1 MTSCSFVSVVNFLLV
16 LLLFCLG
23 SYFFY
28 SVIFKG
34 ILLSIKFE
42 FHEITDSWPFFLT
55 YKKWQFHVVQFK
67 SGTMLFLV
75 ILKLGFIGI
84 LFLTNFLT
92 FNFTASQWNLYK
104 LQNTSQFSVLSPF
117 DCYHPSS
124 GLLIFYLDYV
134 KCISS
139 WLPVSWHI
147 CQFFSVLSSQAQS
160 ADLSV

>member
-1 MTSCSFVSVVNFLLV
+1 MTSCSFVSVVNF
-16 LLLFCLG
+16 
-23 SYFFY
+23 YFFY
-28 SVIFKG
+28 CCFVWGYTFSTVWYLRGSCYQLNLNFMK
-34 ILLSIKFE
+34 LLIVD
-42 FHEITDSWPFFLT
+42 HFFLT

-92 FNFTASQWNLYK
+92 FNFT
-104 LQNTSQFSVLSPF
+104 SQFSVLSRF
-117 DCYHPSS
+117 DCYRPSS
-124 GLLIFYLDYV
+124 GLLIFSRDYV
-134 KCISS
+134 ECISS

-160 ADLSV
+160 ADLLI